1 MSSRSLLRL
10 SAAAGTAAL
19 LLTLTACSAGD
30 DASSA
35 GSGSSAGVA
44 SEVDP
49 DVQALVPDDIAEAG
63 VIRMGL
69 DGAYPPFGSISE
81 EDGETLVGLDA
92 DLARE
97 MAALMGL
104 EVEFSIT
111 SFDGLIP
118 SLQSGTNDMAMNSI
132 GDTKEREEVV
142 DFVTYYHNGT
152 VALVEAGN
160 PMDLTAT
167 ALCGAT
173 VAVNRGSLQQS
184 TMLPPQAETCAAEGE
199 EAPTEA
205 VFAGTPEA
213 LLALTAGQVDAVLAD
228 VPPLVLAQ
236 QANDAFEI
244 AGPATKNPNP
254 GGVALPKGGAFTEAV
269 HAAMTELMA
278 NGTYDELIAKYGL
291 EDIAIEESVVN
302 GANS

>member
-30 DASSA
+30 DTSSA
-35 GSGSSAGVA
+35 DSASGVA
-44 SEVDP
+44 SEADP
-49 DVQALVPDDIAEAG
+49 AVQALVPDVIADAG

-254 GGVALPKGGAFTEAV
+254 GGVALPKDGAFTEAV

-291 EDIAIEESVVN
+291 EDIAIEESVIN

>member
-152 VALVEAGN
+152 VALVE
-160 PMDLTAT
+160 
-167 ALCGAT
+167 
-173 VAVNRGSLQQS
+173 RGTRWTSPRPRS
-184 TMLPPQAETCAAEGE
+184 A
-199 EAPTEA
+199 
-205 VFAGTPEA
+205 
-213 LLALTAGQVDAVLAD
+213 
-228 VPPLVLAQ
+228 VPP
-236 QANDAFEI
+236 
-244 AGPATKNPNP
+244 
-254 GGVALPKGGAFTEAV
+254 
-269 HAAMTELMA
+269 
-278 NGTYDELIAKYGL
+278 
-291 EDIAIEESVVN
+291 SR
-302 GANS
+302 